1 MEGELASAE
10 LGLVARPMTSGK
22 YAATPFNRFCDR
34 DFTAKWL
41 TGPVSQPKRFLRA
54 QYLWAESKLWLLYDK
69 LKVTKADKWAA
80 LVTFEVR
87 LASSWYFRSD
97 YLDVWP
103 EFLVRRVR
111 NEFCIKRR
119 QSARQMKKAFASF
132 CQRCE

>member
-1 MEGELASAE
+1 MNNDLGAVH
-10 LGLVARPMTSGK
+10 LGLVPRPPTTDK
-22 YAATPFNRFCDR
+22 YAGTPFNRFCSEDL
-34 DFTAKWL
+34 TPKWIV
-41 TGPVSQPKRFLRA
+41 GPVSQPQRFLKG
-54 QYLWAESKLWLLYDK
+54 QYLWAESKLWLLYDEFK
-69 LKVTKADKWAA
+69 ATKAEKWPA
-80 LVTFEVR
+80 LITFEIR